1 MLVNIS
7 NHPSQ
12 KWNEKQL
19 STAQAYGEVVDL
31 PFPQVC
37 PQATPKDIAKIAEET
52 VAEVQ
57 NLVSPQNATI
67 HVMGEMNLTYR
78 LVRELTQIG
87 YCCVASTTE
96 RITVENP
103 DGSKISVFNFV
114 QFRSYE

>member
-19 STAQAYGEVVDL
+19 SEAQTYGEVVDI

-37 PQATPKDIAKIAEET
+37 PEATPKDIAKIAEET
-52 VAEVQ
+52 VVKVQ
-57 NLVSPQNATI
+57 NLVSPGDAAI

-78 LVRELTQIG
+78 LVNSLLQLG
-87 YCCVASTTE
+87 YHCVASTTA
-96 RITVENP
+96 RVTVENP
-103 DGSKISVFNFV
+103 DGSKTSVFNFV